1 MRASRL
7 LVLAALV
14 AAACTGGTVAPAP
27 PASRLV
33 DRRGDRSVDAKAPER
48 PVTVG
53 VVGPHGAP
61 VEGAQVVVV
70 AGWSYSF
77 ETPMGGEGFVGEDGV
92 ASGTSDAQG
101 RFTAG
106 PQLSRDVKCLS
117 AAAIL
122 GGRAGAAARRFPNHT
137 DDDGGDW
144 LHLRVVLRPGVTY
157 SGRVVDSAGRP
168 VPDAKVQCH
177 FADGDF
183 DLECGVAADGAFACG
198 PVPQGVEH
206 VWMNA
211 FHHGPVRL
219 VWSNEETQPSADR
232 PITFVVDPVADVPEN
247 RK

>member
-1 MRASRL
+1 MPNARL
-7 LVLAALV
+7 LVVAALV
-14 AAACTGGTVAPAP
+14 AAACTGGPAAPGA

-48 PVTVG
+48 HVTVD
-53 VVGPHGAP
+53 VVDEQGAP

-77 ETPMGGEGFVGEDGV
+77 DTPMGGEGFVGEDCV

-101 RFTAG
+101 RFAASSR
-106 PQLSRDVKCLS
+106 LSRDVKSLS
-117 AAAIL
+117 AAAIA
-122 GGRAGAAARRFPNHT
+122 GGRAGATARQFPIDA
-137 DDDGGDW
+137 DDDGDW
-144 LHLRVVLRPGVTY
+144 LHLRVALLPGAVY

-198 PVPQGVEH
+198 PVPVGVEH
-206 VWMNA
+206 VWMSA
-211 FHHGPVRL
+211 FHDGPVRM
-219 VWSNEETQPSADR
+219 VWSNEETQPSAGR
-232 PITFVVDPVADVPEN
+232 PITFVVDPVADVPAN